1 MTRGGAHRGNCD
13 RVVVSDLSRR
23 YSSHLAKARF
33 CLVVPGG
40 STRGVAG
47 VTEAIVHGC
56 VPVIVKSGPRLAL
69 PFEQLLKYDQFAV
82 RVREADVK
90 RLPTVLARITP
101 EKLQKMQEALRCVA
115 PRLLWSSVFGMHA
128 EHGGGAG
135 DGVDHPLETG
145 ANDAFATLL
154 RALSRLKQIETDQ
167 KTQRQGFN
175 SRTPFLKLVSHP

>member
-1 MTRGGAHRGNCD
+1 MRCTSGNCD

-23 YSSHLAKARF
+23 YSSNLAKSRF

-69 PFEQLLKYDQFAV
+69 PFEQLLKYDNLV
-82 RVREADVK
+82 IRVREEEVK

-115 PRLLWSSVFGMHA
+115 PRLLWSSVFGMH
-128 EHGGGAG
+128 GDSAG
-135 DGVDHPLETG
+135 DGADHHLETG

-154 RALSRLKQIETDQ
+154 RALWRLKQIETDQ
-167 KTQRQGFN
+167 KTQRQGIN
-175 SRTPFLKLVSHP
+175 SRTPFLKLVSHPCSV